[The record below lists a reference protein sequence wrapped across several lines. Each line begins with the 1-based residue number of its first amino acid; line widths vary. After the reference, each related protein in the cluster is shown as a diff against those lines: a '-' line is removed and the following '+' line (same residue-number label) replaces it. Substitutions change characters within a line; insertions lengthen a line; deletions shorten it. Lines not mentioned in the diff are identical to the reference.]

1 MSKAA
6 GYILAVLA
14 TAAICL
20 FVASRCKYMIKEPPQ
35 ERIVSRVDTLY
46 VRDTLTVYKPSK
58 VTRTVKDTVRVTVRE
73 TQIDTM
79 HDTVFVYLPQ
89 ESIVWQDDR
98 CIVYAHG
105 INPQV
110 DSVTHFNSGAV
121 VTRTVTERPK
131 RWGIGISAGYGM
143 SKDGLSPYIGLGISY
158 NIIRF

>member
-1 MSKAA
+1 MSRIAE
-6 GYILAVLA
+6 YLLVSIITLLA
-14 TAAICL
+14 CFL
-20 FVASRCKYMIKEPPQ
+20 FAKGCGSEKEPPQ
-35 ERIVSRVDTLY
+35 EHIVVRTDTMY
-46 VRDTLTVYKPSK
+46 VRDTVTVYKPSK
-58 VTRTVKDTVRVTVRE
+58 VTRTIKDTMRLIVRE

-121 VTRTVTERPK
+121 VTRTVTGRPK
-131 RWGIGISAGYGM
+131 RWGIGVSAGYGM

>member
-1 MSKAA
+1 MSRIAE
-6 GYILAVLA
+6 YLLVSIITLLA
-14 TAAICL
+14 CFL
-20 FVASRCKYMIKEPPQ
+20 FAKGCDSIKEPPQ

-46 VRDTLTVYKPSK
+46 IRDTLTVYKPSK
-58 VTRTVKDTVRVTVRE
+58 VTRTVKDTVRVIVKE
-73 TQIDTM
+73 AQIDTM

-110 DSVTHFNSGAV
+110 DSVTHFNSSAV
-121 VTRTVTERPK
+121 VTRTVTGRPK
-131 RWGIGISAGYGM
+131 RWGIGVSAGYGM
-143 SKDGLSPYIGLGISY
+143 SKDGLSPYIGLGVSY

>member
-1 MSKAA
+1 MNRAA

-14 TAAICL
+14 TAAICM
-20 FVASRCKYMIKEPPQ
+20 FVARRCDGTKEPPQ
-35 ERIVSRVDTLY
+35 ERIISRVDTLY
-46 VRDTLTVYKPSK
+46 VRDTLTVYRPSK
-58 VTRTVKDTVRVTVRE
+58 VTRTVKDTVRVMVRE

-121 VTRTVTERPK
+121 VTRTVTGRPK
-131 RWGIGISAGYGM
+131 RWGIGVNAGYGM

>member
-1 MSKAA
+1 MNRAA

-14 TAAICL
+14 TAAISIL
-20 FVASRCKYMIKEPPQ
+20 LTRRCNGTKEPPQ

-58 VTRTVKDTVRVTVRE
+58 VTRTVKDTVRVIVRE

-121 VTRTVTERPK
+121 VTRTVTGRPK
-131 RWGIGISAGYGM
+131 RWGIGVSAGYGM

>member
-1 MSKAA
+1 MSRAA

-14 TAAICL
+14 TAAICIL
-20 FVASRCKYMIKEPPQ
+20 LTRRCEGIKEPPR

-58 VTRTVKDTVRVTVRE
+58 VTRTVKDTVRVIVEE

-110 DSVTHFNSGAV
+110 DSVTHFNSSAV
-121 VTRTVTERPK
+121 VTRTVTGRPK
-131 RWGIGISAGYGM
+131 RWGIGVSAGYGM

>member
-1 MSKAA
+1 MNRAA

-14 TAAICL
+14 TAAICIL
-20 FVASRCKYMIKEPPQ
+20 LARRCNGTKEPPQ
-35 ERIVSRVDTLY
+35 ECIVSRVDTLY

-58 VTRTVKDTVRVTVRE
+58 VTRTVKDTVRVIVRE

-79 HDTVFVYLPQ
+79 HDTVFVYLQQ

-110 DSVTHFNSGAV
+110 DSVTHFNSSAV
-121 VTRTVTERPK
+121 VTRTVTGRPK
-131 RWGIGISAGYGM
+131 RWGIGVSAGYGI

>member
-1 MSKAA
+1 MNRAA

-20 FVASRCKYMIKEPPQ
+20 LVARRCDGTKEPPQ
-35 ERIVSRVDTLY
+35 ERTVSRGDTLY

-58 VTRTVKDTVRVTVRE
+58 VTRTVKDTVRVIVRE

-110 DSVTHFNSGAV
+110 DSVTHFNAGAV
-121 VTRTVTERPK
+121 VTRTVTGRPK
-131 RWGIGISAGYGM
+131 RWGIGVSAGYGM

>member
-1 MSKAA
+1 MSRIAE
-6 GYILAVLA
+6 YLLVSIITLLA
-14 TAAICL
+14 CFL
-20 FVASRCKYMIKEPPQ
+20 FAKGCDSGKEPPQ

-58 VTRTVKDTVRVTVRE
+58 VTRTVKDTVRMIVRE

-105 INPQV
+105 VSPQV

-121 VTRTVTERPK
+121 VTRTVTGRPK
-131 RWGIGISAGYGM
+131 RWGIGVSAGYGI

-158 NIIRF
+158 DIVRF

>member
-20 FVASRCKYMIKEPPQ
+20 FVARRCDGTKEPPR
-35 ERIVSRVDTLY
+35 ERIVSHVDTLY

-58 VTRTVKDTVRVTVRE
+58 VTRTVKDTVRMIVRE

-110 DSVTHFNSGAV
+110 DSVTHFNSSAV
-121 VTRTVTERPK
+121 VTRAVTGRPK
-131 RWGIGISAGYGM
+131 RWGIGVSAGYGM

>member
-1 MSKAA
+1 MSRIAE
-6 GYILAVLA
+6 YLLVSIITLLA
-14 TAAICL
+14 CFL
-20 FVASRCKYMIKEPPQ
+20 FTRRCNGTKEPPQ

-58 VTRTVKDTVRVTVRE
+58 VTRTVKDTVRLIVRE

-110 DSVTHFNSGAV
+110 DSVTHFNSSAV
-121 VTRTVTERPK
+121 VTRTVTGRPK
-131 RWGIGISAGYGM
+131 RWGIGVSAGYGM

>member
-20 FVASRCKYMIKEPPQ
+20 FVARRCEGTKEPPQ

-46 VRDTLTVYKPSK
+46 VRDTVTVYKPSK
-58 VTRTVKDTVRVTVRE
+58 VTRTIKDTMRLIVKE

-79 HDTVFVYLPQ
+79 HDTVYVYLPQ

-110 DSVTHFNSGAV
+110 DSVTHFSSDAV
-121 VTRTVTERPK
+121 VTRTVTGRPK
-131 RWGIGISAGYGM
+131 RWGIGVSAGYGM

>member
-1 MSKAA
+1 MNRAA
-6 GYILAVLA
+6 GYILAGLA
-14 TAAICL
+14 TAAICIL
-20 FVASRCKYMIKEPPQ
+20 LTRRCDGTKEPPQ

-58 VTRTVKDTVRVTVRE
+58 VTRTIKDTMRLIVRE

-121 VTRTVTERPK
+121 VTRTVTGRPK
-131 RWGIGISAGYGM
+131 RWGIGVSAGYGM

>member
-1 MSKAA
+1 MSRIAE
-6 GYILAVLA
+6 YLLVSIITLLA
-14 TAAICL
+14 CFL
-20 FVASRCKYMIKEPPQ
+20 FAKGCDGTKEPPQ
-35 ERIVSRVDTLY
+35 ERTVSRVDTLY

-58 VTRTVKDTVRVTVRE
+58 VTRTVKDTVRVIVRE

-110 DSVTHFNSGAV
+110 DSVTHFNSSAV
-121 VTRTVTERPK
+121 VTRTVTGRPK
-131 RWGIGISAGYGM
+131 RWGIGVSAGYGM

>member
-1 MSKAA
+1 MSRIAE
-6 GYILAVLA
+6 YLLVSIITLLA
-14 TAAICL
+14 CFL
-20 FVASRCKYMIKEPPQ
+20 FAKGCDGIKEPPR
-35 ERIVSRVDTLY
+35 ERIVSHVDTLY

-58 VTRTVKDTVRVTVRE
+58 VTRTVKDTVRVIVRE

-110 DSVTHFNSGAV
+110 DSVTHFNSDAV
-121 VTRTVTERPK
+121 VTRTVTGRPK
-131 RWGIGISAGYGM
+131 RWGIGVSAGYGM

>member
-20 FVASRCKYMIKEPPQ
+20 FVARRCDGTKEPPR
-35 ERIVSRVDTLY
+35 ERIVSHVDTLY

-58 VTRTVKDTVRVTVRE
+58 VTRTVKDSVRVIVKE

-79 HDTVFVYLPQ
+79 HDTVYVYLPQ

-110 DSVTHFNSGAV
+110 DSVTHFNSDAV
-121 VTRTVTERPK
+121 VTRTVTGRPK
-131 RWGIGISAGYGM
+131 RWGIGVSAGYGM

>member
-35 ERIVSRVDTLY
+35 ERIV
-46 VRDTLTVYKPSK
+46 YKPSK
-58 VTRTVKDTVRVTVRE
+58 VTRTVKDTIRVIVRE

-110 DSVTHFNSGAV
+110 DSVTHFNSGTV
-121 VTRTVTERPK
+121 VTRTVTGRPK
-131 RWGIGISAGYGM
+131 RWGIGVSAGYGM

>member
-1 MSKAA
+1 MSKAS

-20 FVASRCKYMIKEPPQ
+20 FVGRRCEGIKEPPQ
-35 ERIVSRVDTLY
+35 EHIVVRTDTMY
-46 VRDTLTVYKPSK
+46 VRDTVTVYKPSK
-58 VTRTVKDTVRVTVRE
+58 VTRTIKDTMRLIVKE

-121 VTRTVTERPK
+121 VTRTVTGRPK
-131 RWGIGISAGYGM
+131 RWGIGVSVGYGM

>member
-20 FVASRCKYMIKEPPQ
+20 FVASRCKCIVKEPPQ
-35 ERIVSRVDTLY
+35 ERIVSHVDTLY

-58 VTRTVKDTVRVTVRE
+58 VTRTVKDTVRVIVRE

-121 VTRTVTERPK
+121 VTRTVTDRPK
-131 RWGIGISAGYGM
+131 RWGIGVSAGYGM

>member
-1 MSKAA
+1 MSRIAE
-6 GYILAVLA
+6 YLLVSIITLLA
-14 TAAICL
+14 CFL
-20 FVASRCKYMIKEPPQ
+20 FAKGCDSIKEPPQ

-46 VRDTLTVYKPSK
+46 IRDTLTVYKPSK
-58 VTRTVKDTVRVTVRE
+58 VTRTVKDTVRVIVKE
-73 TQIDTM
+73 AQIDTM

-98 CIVYAHG
+98 CVVYAHG

-110 DSVTHFNSGAV
+110 DSVTHFNSSAV
-121 VTRTVTERPK
+121 VTRTVTGRPK
-131 RWGIGISAGYGM
+131 RWGIGVSAGYGM

>member
-1 MSKAA
+1 MNRAA
-6 GYILAVLA
+6 GYILAALA
-14 TAAICL
+14 TAAICIL
-20 FVASRCKYMIKEPPQ
+20 LARRCDGTKEPPQ

-58 VTRTVKDTVRVTVRE
+58 VTRTVKDTVRLIVRE

-79 HDTVFVYLPQ
+79 HDTVYVYLPQ

-110 DSVTHFNSGAV
+110 DSVTHFNSGTV
-121 VTRTVTERPK
+121 VTRTVTGRPK
-131 RWGIGISAGYGM
+131 RWGIGVSAGYGM

>member
-1 MSKAA
+1 MSRIAE
-6 GYILAVLA
+6 YLLVSIITLLA
-14 TAAICL
+14 CFL
-20 FVASRCKYMIKEPPQ
+20 FAKGCDNIKEPPQ

-58 VTRTVKDTVRVTVRE
+58 VTRTVKDTVRVIARE

-110 DSVTHFNSGAV
+110 DSVTHFNSSAV
-121 VTRTVTERPK
+121 VTRTVTGRPK
-131 RWGIGISAGYGM
+131 RWGIGVSAGYGM

>member
-14 TAAICL
+14 TAAICFL
-20 FVASRCKYMIKEPPQ
+20 VARRCNGIKEPPQ
-35 ERIVSRVDTLY
+35 EHIVVRTDTMY
-46 VRDTLTVYKPSK
+46 VRDTLTVYRPSK
-58 VTRTVKDTVRVTVRE
+58 VTRTVKDTVRVIVKE

-79 HDTVFVYLPQ
+79 HDTVYVYLPQ

-110 DSVTHFNSGAV
+110 DSVTHFSSDAV
-121 VTRTVTERPK
+121 VTRTVTGRPK
-131 RWGIGISAGYGM
+131 RWGIGVSAGYGM

>member
-1 MSKAA
+1 MNRAA

-20 FVASRCKYMIKEPPQ
+20 LAARRCEGIKGPPH
-35 ERIVSRVDTLY
+35 ERTVSRVDTLY

-58 VTRTVKDTVRVTVRE
+58 VTRTVKDTVRVTVKE

-110 DSVTHFNSGAV
+110 DSVTHFNSSAV
-121 VTRTVTERPK
+121 VTRTVTDRPK

-158 NIIRF
+158 DIIRF

>member
-1 MSKAA
+1 MSRIAE
-6 GYILAVLA
+6 YLLVSIITLLA
-14 TAAICL
+14 CFL
-20 FVASRCKYMIKEPPQ
+20 FAKGCDSIKEPPQ

-46 VRDTLTVYKPSK
+46 IRDTLTVYKPSK
-58 VTRTVKDTVRVTVRE
+58 VTRTVKDTVRVIVKE
-73 TQIDTM
+73 AQIDTM

-110 DSVTHFNSGAV
+110 DSVTHFNSSAV
-121 VTRTVTERPK
+121 VTRTVTGRPK
-131 RWGIGISAGYGM
+131 RWGIGVSVGYGM

>member
-1 MSKAA
+1 MSRIAE
-6 GYILAVLA
+6 YLLVSIITLLA
-14 TAAICL
+14 CFL
-20 FVASRCKYMIKEPPQ
+20 FAKGCDSIKEPPQ

-58 VTRTVKDTVRVTVRE
+58 VTRTVKDTVRVIVKE

-110 DSVTHFNSGAV
+110 DSVTHFNSDAV
-121 VTRTVTERPK
+121 VTRTVTGRPK
-131 RWGIGISAGYGM
+131 RWGIGVSAGYGM